1 MTALLKQAYALMGE
15 IQPMTDEEF
24 TAVVDWL
31 KATQDTLP
39 YLVKE
44 GLYKLVNAEGRERL

>member
-15 IQPMTDEEF
+15 IQPMTDQEF
-24 TAVVDWL
+24 EAVVDWL
-31 KATQDTLP
+31 KATQDDLP

-44 GLYKLVNAEGRERL
+44 GLYKLVNAEARERL